1 MFEFWCG
8 DGHSVYGYVFYTLIR
23 SHKQVVSAGG
33 KFERWNQNM
42 SIKDNVPTW
51 KWWVHISKWINFKSH
66 HETKTAKSDQMAPF
80 IPKGTP
86 PTPSKIFLLP
96 AALASKKCLHIQHP
110 SATLLTSSQRL
121 TFGDFKIDWIFYR
134 HKWCRCYSWG
144 KTFLIH

>member
-80 IPKGTP
+80 FPKGTP
-86 PTPSKIFLLP
+86 PTPIKTISPACSTCLKKVLTHPTSFSYTTDKFTKINIWGFQNWLNFLSP
-96 AALASKKCLHIQHP
+96 
-110 SATLLTSSQRL
+110 
-121 TFGDFKIDWIFYR
+121 
-134 HKWCRCYSWG
+134 
-144 KTFLIH
+144 